1 MPRAIL
7 NEKVANVAP
16 NWVPN
21 GAESGPG
28 LRTGF
33 RPRFW
38 GRIPAHYMNYIR
50 GAESGPENGSGI
62 RPQKWSRNPARI
74 LFLSADFES
83 FFGLAAGSW
92 CAFPGEHMRFGL
104 ALVITPAPLLCGNP
118 ARSNL
123 VRPGFVGLERF
134 M

>member
-1 MPRAIL
+1 
-7 NEKVANVAP
+7 
-16 NWVPN
+16 
-21 GAESGPG
+21 
-28 LRTGF
+28 
-33 RPRFW
+33 
-38 GRIPAHYMNYIR
+38 MNYIR

-74 LFLSADFES
+74 LFFSADFES

-104 ALVITPAPLLCGNP
+104 ALVITPAPLLCGNS

-134 M
+134 MQYVIQKTVEGPTPVEVSVLGNSY